1 MQKDTRQHWERQ
13 PSGLFIPGAFHS
25 KSSSSLS
32 ETYFEI
38 KEKAEAVKQLYIDN
52 EVLLPVGCG
61 LASLLQDTKTL
72 SDAWFL
78 DRYENLTFEI
88 AFAIMHFNR
97 VADVILTLKGTPGI
111 AKYLDILTTGNLN
124 LFERNRSIAKDLLW
138 ELELWTLLRASS
150 FQATLGEPDIVI
162 QFEQSNVGIAC
173 KKLYSEKHVQHVL
186 SEAAAQ
192 IERTCEFGIVAL
204 NIDDLRPANQFIRA
218 ATIGIADQFVTAENN
233 RFLIRHERHFR
244 KYLASGRLLCAL
256 VSTALVA
263 DIPNA
268 VPRLNNMRRST
279 IWTIPGLPPHKE
291 AQLRMFYDRLIK

>member
-1 MQKDTRQHWERQ
+1 MQRDAREPWERR
-13 PSGLFIPGAFHS
+13 PSGLFVPRIFHS
-25 KSSSSLS
+25 ESSSSSS

-61 LASLLQDTKTL
+61 LASLLRDTKRL

-78 DRYENLTFEI
+78 DFYKNLTSET

-97 VADVILTLKGTPGI
+97 IADVILSLKGIPGI

-124 LFERNRSIAKDLLW
+124 LFERDRSIAKDLLW

-150 FQATLGEPDIVI
+150 FQATLAEPDIVI
-162 QFEQSNVGIAC
+162 QFEQSNIGIAC

-192 IERTCEFGIVAL
+192 IERTCKFGIVAL

-218 ATIGIADQFVTAENN
+218 STIEIAGHFVTAENN

-263 DIPNA
+263 DIPNV

-279 IWTIPGLPPHKE
+279 IWTIPGLPPNKE
-291 AQLRMFYDRLIK
+291 AQLRMFYSRLVT